1 MFVASIGL
9 LLLSEGCNQKA
20 TNNENS
26 NQVQAIFPGVKKVLL
41 KILPVMPGIQA

>member
-9 LLLSEGCNQKA
+9 LLLSEGC
-20 TNNENS
+20 